1 MGTSGKRIIAQLL
14 HSFTLKLTLLAVILL
29 SVPLILYWQFSRAE
43 KEQLAV
49 ISNAVVQSNHVLAGM
64 LQGHFE
70 RFSSEPPKILAQ
82 ALARAAVGDTHIKIL
97 VRLKGSDNFVYVAS
111 QPAVSAKYLRAERDE
126 LVRLGIFDLLGPSCD
141 GDTDLDMRF
150 VNPSGRHEVLGAM
163 TPVHV
168 DGNCWIVI
176 TSQDAS
182 RLARTPI
189 GLPFWRAPAVVVSG
203 TIYLTA
209 TALVIWLFVHLW
221 RNVRRFRRAARQI
234 RMRDRGTV
242 SFRRTN
248 TIPEL
253 TGVAEDFDSL
263 VGALLGSQRR
273 IKEAAEENSH
283 ALKTPLAVIAQS
295 IEPIRRALPPGE
307 SAARRSLQLIERS
320 VARLD
325 GLVTA
330 HRDLDVDTAD
340 LFYPERRPL
349 NLSDFLMQMLE
360 NYDGMLA
367 RQGKRLLRRIEPDV
381 MVYANDDA
389 LETVIENLLE
399 NALSFTP
406 TGGTVEVRLQVEG
419 RRVKLVVSDQG
430 PGVPA
435 NDMQHLF
442 ERGFS
447 SRAEVS
453 EDGELAVC
461 HQGLGLWIVKR
472 NVESLGGTVTARN
485 RPDKGFEVTVRLKG
499 EG

>member
-1 MGTSGKRIIAQLL
+1 MGPNSRRVLSQLL
-14 HSFTLKLTLLAVILL
+14 HSFTLKLALLAVVLF

-64 LQGHFE
+64 LQGHFKD
-70 RFSSEPPKILAQ
+70 FSSEPPGVLNE

-97 VRLKGSDNFVYVAS
+97 VRLKGADNFIYVAS
-111 QPAVSAKYLRAERDE
+111 VPKVSAKYLQSERED
-126 LVRLGIFDLLGPSCD
+126 LMRSGIFDLLGPSCD

-150 VNPSGRHEVLGAM
+150 VNPSGGHEILGAM

-168 DGNCWIVI
+168 NGDCWIVI
-176 TSQDAS
+176 TSQDAA

-189 GLPFWRAPAVVVSG
+189 GLPFWKAPMAMVSG
-203 TIYLTA
+203 SIYLIS

-234 RMRDRGTV
+234 RMRDRNAA

-263 VGALLGSQRR
+263 VGALLGSQQR
-273 IKEAAEENSH
+273 IREAAEENSH

-295 IEPIRRALPPGE
+295 VEPIRRVIPEGE
-307 SAARRSLQLIERS
+307 TTARRSLQLIERS
-320 VARLD
+320 VERLD

-330 HRDLDVDTAD
+330 RRDLDVDTAD
-340 LFYPERRPL
+340 LFYPERRLL
-349 NLSDFLMQMLE
+349 NLSTFLNRMLE
-360 NYDGMLA
+360 SYA
-367 RQGKRLLRRIEPDV
+367 SSIEAQGRWLSRRIQPDV
-381 MVYANDDA
+381 KVYANEDA

-406 TGGTVEVRLQVEG
+406 PGGTVEVRLQTEG
-419 RRVKLVVSDQG
+419 SRVRLSVRDEG
-430 PGVPA
+430 PGVSA
-435 NDMQHLF
+435 HDMHRLF

-447 SRAEVS
+447 SRPGLVPDGMTVS
-453 EDGELAVC
+453 C

-472 NVESLGGTVTARN
+472 NVESLGGTVMARN
-485 RPDKGFEVTVRLKG
+485 RTNRGFEVVARLKSA
-499 EG
+499 